1 MRIPT
6 LVLAFVLVFAPLSPF
21 AAPAQAAPPV
31 RPLAD
36 AIYTVQPGDTLSG
49 IAFRFGVSQAALV
62 AANNL
67 ANPNLLRAGQRLVIP
82 GVDAGAVGAA
92 PSTAAP
98 ASPASPAA
106 SPGSYTVQPGDSLW
120 RIATRLGAT
129 VAGLVAANAAN
140 GVPND
145 RVLLHPGQVLA
156 VPGGVAAPANPAASA
171 PVPAPA
177 IPRGPG
183 LNHLGTERVALADYV
198 MWYDASTFDGAKTW
212 DVPAGGAYD
221 SGDDGVIQ
229 RHVAQA
235 QQACLTGL
243 AAHWYGPNESW
254 TTDNFNK
261 LLQASSG
268 TGLRHTLVLQAN
280 IWDGASEDSIAAAIR
295 YALDTWSQHPNYLR
309 LGGRPV
315 FIFTDMPRPWGSDAA
330 ALAGWARIRAAVD
343 PNHTSIWMAEGLT
356 TLYNPLFD
364 GLYAYRIDH
373 RDFPQSW
380 LKQPRWAAALRAVE
394 RRGNLPI
401 GGLYFADTIA
411 PGFDDTRSVNL
422 GVDRRSAAPH
432 FARDRR
438 NGGYYADTFA
448 VTAQTGGD
456 FLFIKSFNEWIEGTQ
471 IEPGA
476 SYGAAYLDLTCRY
489 ANAYRGQ

>member
-1 MRIPT
+1 MRTLT
-6 LVLAFVLVFAPLSPF
+6 LVLAFALVFAPLAPL
-21 AAPAQAAPPV
+21 AAAQAA
-31 RPLAD
+31 PLAD
-36 AIYTVQPGDTLSG
+36 AIYIVQPGDTLSG
-49 IAFRFGVSQAALV
+49 IAVRFGVSQAALV

-82 GVDAGAVGAA
+82 GVDPGAVAA
-92 PSTAAP
+92 PP
-98 ASPASPAA
+98 ASVGAPPPASGPVPAA

-120 RIATRLGAT
+120 RIATRLGTT
-129 VAGLVAANAAN
+129 VAALVAANAAN

-156 VPGGVAAPANPAASA
+156 VPGGAAPANPPASA
-171 PVPAPA
+171 PAAAPLV
-177 IPRGPG
+177 PRGPG

-198 MWYDASTFDGAKTW
+198 MWYDAGTFDGSKTW
-212 DVPAGGAYD
+212 DVPADGPYS
-221 SGDDGVIQ
+221 SGDEGVIR

-261 LLQASSG
+261 LLQATAG
-268 TGLRHTLVLQAN
+268 TGLRHALVLQAN
-280 IWDGASEDSIAAAIR
+280 LWDGASEDSIAAAIR

-330 ALAGWARIRAAVD
+330 ALAGWTRIRAAVD
-343 PNHTSIWMAEGLT
+343 PDHTSIWMAEGLT
-356 TLYNPLFD
+356 THYNPLFD

-422 GVDRRSAAPH
+422 GGDRRSAAPH

-438 NGGYYADTFA
+438 AGAYYADTFA

-476 SYGAAYLDLTCRY
+476 TYGTAYLDLTCRY